1 MATTINPNSA
11 LAQEFGLSSIEFGE
25 PEGKIVEPSTAAEEL
40 GISTNPITTFNSGE
54 YLKNLKKTYI
64 DVPAENIKDASEQ
77 ANQFAVD
84 QVTDTLA
91 EELRSQGYK
100 IDIDWKGL
108 KNLIL
113 GRDAQGKQKPVKSPQ
128 KNRQE
133 LGKFLDKIP
142 GSSARRFILKTIL
155 KSGAKIASPVIQA
168 FQEDKIEDEII
179 IKDRLPGA
187 EIEQAKNISE
197 YFNALRKWN
206 NDSFKAGDFK
216 TSPQVSDKNVFKANE
231 NRFNVLEKVTR
242 AINENNTFDTKNKAL
257 KNVEDQFLKGE
268 LTQPTA
274 GKGTKNQRSAF
285 VSYQKLAEK
294 DILNKFGEHTPQHIL
309 DAFAN
314 NVAFKK
320 GKTSTARS
328 KRGVPF
334 VESEDGTKLISFMKN
349 RFNKPNTL
357 EELSSDILKEQNI
370 VSLKGILENTARVE
384 FQDYIKQIS
393 HKLPEN
399 VLKNY
404 RDYASQR
411 GLGGVA
417 TIEQKL
423 ALSPLATLL
432 EGKIQK
438 IPTSAKVPKN
448 VKEQIARNNLA
459 AFQEAHAQVPE
470 LVSKIRP
477 LDRDLLRKRATDL
490 QNYKDIYGEKN
501 LLSHKEIAKIYGLKK
516 RRELDRILGKELD
529 FKNPLDRKIFN
540 LQKKKLDPY
549 KGQQFSGARAHPL
562 ETQWWKDL
570 PETSKEIFRYPVDPT
585 LSPINA
591 FHQRLNKLFILS
603 KEKRLD
609 AIKRDDRKEIF
620 RLDKNLKKIE
630 DYIKELRITTT
641 LPTGETISAYP
652 PGTSLQ
658 HKMRMLVENQKELI
672 KILDIAKS
680 DVNKM
685 FERKEGIKD
694 GGVIGFDEGGKF
706 GVSSIE
712 FGEPEGKI
720 VEPKLTGKEYQ
731 HFFEEG
737 VGDKVGSLRT
747 LGTLWKG
754 RLLTGASSGFGNE
767 YAAENLPILKDMD
780 PLSRGIWNT
789 IAPYGEKA
797 FDVVDTLFRLP
808 GSFVADTFE
817 GFGVDED
824 KANKLQAEINTML
837 AMPVA
842 GGPTSAAG
850 RMKSLKTVS
859 DTAKKLKNIEKS
871 SDNIIG
877 PMPLGE
883 VVNMPQPLGKAK
895 EVGLGFKSK
904 LNPNTKKLELYQEG
918 ELVGSFD
925 SIADAQSTMKQINAG
940 KWKGKSDYKTTKS
953 KINQGWE
960 IRFPGQTNTMNFK
973 TKKDAQLYIKNNYA
987 DTIPENLPTVH
998 KVDKG
1003 KGAVVIKDKKGDFS
1017 RYSLMFEDIQTNYS
1031 PKEIKTAN
1039 QWIGELKNRGHTKE
1053 LDKGGFGYTLFKK
1066 GNEKLSAE
1074 DLFKLR
1080 KEKGSQLNTET
1091 IRMGNTDTINLLGE
1105 FDSIHIEYVDSLVP
1119 MGGFTARNPSKWG
1132 SLPGKTQK
1140 YIKDK
1145 VDNFANYYKNF
1156 LERND
1161 GRLTATQDDVLNG
1174 RIDKVLAEITIAAE
1188 KAGGGNAW
1196 SSMLTDFNAPNFSSN
1211 VLQAAGDVLSKT
1223 QMGAASR
1230 RFLTNLKNL
1239 RRDYGVTRD
1248 HANLT
1253 LPGKAQKTHR
1263 TDVYTYNPIKGQ
1275 VNTSDVVTTH
1285 MGQRNELAHVRKTD
1299 RSSLDGQ
1306 NGVLLDEI
1314 QFDVLKNV
1322 AKNDKA
1328 VFKAETMGGQADA
1341 LAEQVKTLEAQ
1352 RARVKNL
1359 ELKKLIVK
1367 SDIEPVMDYNLPRN
1381 QRALIEEAKT
1391 IPDDSPMMAEIIN
1404 KIEQEGDVGDW
1415 LMNNSKAY
1423 AKIENE
1429 LARIE
1434 KEFSGTV
1441 TAKTGMPDIPF
1452 RQHEE
1457 MLGEIFKIEIGKAIE
1472 NNKDFVAIPLPEVV
1486 FGYES
1491 ATGGNMA
1498 VAFNNIYRKNSLRAL
1513 KTLQENYKKRLES
1526 LGIDGEAFKITSG
1539 DDVNIWLSWDKNSST
1554 SDGFMSKINAMKRE
1568 HGIDNAEEFY
1578 KKLNSG
1584 QIDRNQMPLLPFEIG
1599 EMPGGKIAVKP
1610 GIVIDLRNMNGFDR
1624 KQLAKI
1630 GFKEYKEGGSTNIN
1644 KYSALA
1650 GIDILGVAI

>member
-1 MATTINPNSA
+1 MATKPFNQHSKLSEDSKYGMIGTMGPY
-11 LAQEFGLSSIEFGE
+11 QEFFEEGVGDTTAGSRMAGTLTKGKLFEPPSSGFGSKYAAENIPILKDMDRISRGVYNAIAPYGEKAFDILDTLMRVPGAGSADIANMFGVEEDDINEIQASVNTAIGMMVPQSNPVMTAATTNQALGSVIKATKELKNTAKYTPELISGEMSLFGGPKAQSVGAAVTNSNLTHLQKQRNISKLALENGYRRNGSTGKWYPVEMLE
-25 PEGKIVEPSTAAEEL
+25 PNKQGKWVVKDKTIGGDNIIDVKLDPNGIPISHKLIPRVDKVGRVIHRDREGKIIGYIKKENLEHGGGTGNYKRTEKDLEHIKQLHVKLQVDNVKQNEIYLDKINSFFKLNPDLKDVSKVNNNVVTHIQDFLGTAEL
-40 GISTNPITTFNSGE
+40 GTSKGSRIGGPRLRTMLEDMGLYKKIGGHIDAATKQQVKN
-54 YLKNLKKTYI
+54 YLLKNDNWKTLSTKQVLEDLNLQDKIAEPTLMSWRRKGFDDGIKLVPISKERKSLQDARRKYGSMMREKYGSVLSEAERNKLTMAFSDYLGDAYGVERKQGYTQNQI
-64 DVPAENIKDASEQ
+64 DEAFKFVEDTELGMNTVEGRAYQEMHQ
-77 ANQFAVD
+77 ANQ
-84 QVTDTLA
+84 L
-91 EELRSQGYK
+91 Y
-100 IDIDWKGL
+100 
-108 KNLIL
+108 
-113 GRDAQGKQKPVKSPQ
+113 
-128 KNRQE
+128 
-133 LGKFLDKIP
+133 
-142 GSSARRFILKTIL
+142 
-155 KSGAKIASPVIQA
+155 
-168 FQEDKIEDEII
+168 
-179 IKDRLPGA
+179 
-187 EIEQAKNISE
+187 
-197 YFNALRKWN
+197 N
-206 NDSFKAGDFK
+206 N
-216 TSPQVSDKNVFKANE
+216 
-231 NRFNVLEKVTR
+231 
-242 AINENNTFDTKNKAL
+242 
-257 KNVEDQFLKGE
+257 
-268 LTQPTA
+268 
-274 GKGTKNQRSAF
+274 
-285 VSYQKLAEK
+285 QKLAEINAERATK
-294 DILNKFGEHTPQHIL
+294 GLKPLNQNSEEVADVMLTMGHARLNPATGKMG
-309 DAFAN
+309 AFDLA
-314 NVAFKK
+314 K
-320 GKTSTARS
+320 
-328 KRGVPF
+328 
-334 VESEDGTKLISFMKN
+334 VEPETKAKN
-349 RFNKPNTL
+349 
-357 EELSSDILKEQNI
+357 
-370 VSLKGILENTARVE
+370 
-384 FQDYIKQIS
+384 
-393 HKLPEN
+393 
-399 VLKNY
+399 
-404 RDYASQR
+404 
-411 GLGGVA
+411 
-417 TIEQKL
+417 KL
-423 ALSPLATLL
+423 ALNKGRQLQAAIKQDNLPAVDRVITEMIEAGIRHEVVLP
-432 EGKIQK
+432 GRKFK
-438 IPTSAKVPKN
+438 G
-448 VKEQIARNNLA
+448 VKEA
-459 AFQEAHAQVPE
+459 EG
-470 LVSKIRP
+470 LVDTI
-477 LDRDLLRKRATDL
+477 
-490 QNYKDIYGEKN
+490 
-501 LLSHKEIAKIYGLKK
+501 
-516 RRELDRILGKELD
+516 
-529 FKNPLDRKIFN
+529 
-540 LQKKKLDPY
+540 
-549 KGQQFSGARAHPL
+549 
-562 ETQWWKDL
+562 
-570 PETSKEIFRYPVDPT
+570 
-585 LSPINA
+585 
-591 FHQRLNKLFILS
+591 
-603 KEKRLD
+603 
-609 AIKRDDRKEIF
+609 DDTF
-620 RLDKNLKKIE
+620 
-630 DYIKELRITTT
+630 
-641 LPTGETISAYP
+641 
-652 PGTSLQ
+652 
-658 HKMRMLVENQKELI
+658 
-672 KILDIAKS
+672 
-680 DVNKM
+680 
-685 FERKEGIKD
+685 
-694 GGVIGFDEGGKF
+694 VIGGEAPEAFPYELMADGGKF
-706 GVSSIE
+706 A
-712 FGEPEGKI
+712 EGG
-720 VEPKLTGKEYQ
+720 KLTGKEYQ

-859 DTAKKLKNIEKS
+859 DTAKKLKNVEKS

-925 SIADAQSTMKQINAG
+925 SIADAQSTMKKINAG
-940 KWKGKSDYKTTKS
+940 KWKGKADYKTTKS
-953 KINQGWE
+953 KISQGWE

-973 TKKDAQLYIKNNYA
+973 TKKEAQQYIKDNYP
-987 DTIPENLPTVH
+987 DVPPNITVH

-1003 KGAVVIKDKKGDFS
+1003 TVVIKDKKGDFS

-1031 PKEIKTAN
+1031 PKEIKTAS

-1091 IRMGNTDTINLLGE
+1091 IRMGTTDTINLLGE
-1105 FDSIHIEYVDSLVP
+1105 FDSIHIQYVDSLVP
-1119 MGGFTARNPSKWG
+1119 MGGVTARNPAFQHAFQTRWG

-1145 VDNFANYYKNF
+1145 VDNFATYYKNF

-1161 GRLTATQDDVLNG
+1161 GRLTATQDNVLNG

-1196 SSMLTDFNAPNFSSN
+1196 APKLADFNAPNFSSN
-1211 VLQAAGDVLSKT
+1211 VLQAAGDVLTKT
-1223 QMGAASR
+1223 QMGSASR
-1230 RFLTNLKNL
+1230 RFLTDLKNL
-1239 RRDYGVTRD
+1239 RRDYGVTRS

-1352 RARVKNL
+1352 RARIKNL

-1457 MLGEIFKIEIGKAIE
+1457 MLGEIFKIEIGKAVE

-1491 ATGGNMA
+1491 ASGGNMA
-1498 VAFNNIYRKNSLRAL
+1498 IAFNNIYRKNSLRAL